1 VLSLLDRL
9 PVRHKILR
17 IGLMNPAQIERL
29 TNQKPNPP
37 PLYMY
42 VIASPFASAL
52 STYINRVY
60 KTEWVPTFISLCYC
74 QTNDFLVKTFNV
86 YPTSGDTTDL
96 HRWRRV
102 AKHEI
107 Q

>member
-1 VLSLLDRL
+1 MDRAKEESRVLSLLDRI

-29 TNQKPNPP
+29 TNQNPNPL

-42 VIASPFASAL
+42 DIASPDASAL

-60 KTEWVPTFISLCYC
+60 KTEGANLYLIVLLS
-74 QTNDFLVKTFNV
+74 NK
-86 YPTSGDTTDL
+86 
-96 HRWRRV
+96 
-102 AKHEI
+102 
-107 Q
+107 

>member
-1 VLSLLDRL
+1 MDRAKEESRVLSLLDRL

-37 PLYMY
+37 LYMY

-52 STYINRVY
+52 STYINRAY
-60 KTEWVPTFISLCYC
+60 KTEGVQTFISLCYC
-74 QTNDFLVKTFNV
+74 QTNDFLVE
-86 YPTSGDTTDL
+86 DL
-96 HRWRRV
+96 
-102 AKHEI
+102 
-107 Q
+107 